1 MTEFDAIIVGSGISG
16 GWVAKELAEQG
27 LKILL
32 LERGREIV
40 PERDYTDMLDPW
52 EKPHFDRV
60 PEDELQRDYPVQG
73 DVYAFHNSTKHFWVK
88 DHEHPYDVADGTR
101 YVWRRGYHLGGRS
114 IMWGRLTYRLS
125 PVDFEANKRDG
136 HGVDWPIRYGDLAP
150 WYDKVE
156 TFAGISGSKE
166 GLLSIPDGQFLPP
179 FELTAAEIELKRRL
193 QTFYPHR
200 TLVPGRVANLRQ
212 AETVHTDLGRGQCQA
227 RNQCYNGCSFGAYFS
242 SLSATLP
249 AAQRTGNLTLVT
261 DAIVHSVDYD
271 AKTRRVTGV
280 RVIDAKTKISR
291 SYRGKMVFL
300 NASTINTAVILLN
313 SRSEVFPDGLANR
326 SGQVGRNL
334 MDHVSG
340 ARVTGII
347 AGGDLAD
354 RYYSGRRPN
363 VGYIPRYANMT
374 EDDSRFKRGFAFQVY
389 TSRDG
394 WSGNKPGLGAAF
406 KESNRFPGAWRITL
420 DCFGEVLPDP
430 DNRVA
435 LHPTQADHWGIP
447 IPVLDAKMGP
457 NEWAIVRAAADDAAE
472 MLTKAGLTDIV
483 RPDSADVRPTPPGD
497 RIHEMGTARMGRDP
511 ETSVLNGWNQAHD
524 IDNLFITDG
533 SCMTSSAVQNPSL
546 TYMALSARA
555 AHHAVELLKEG
566 KFS

>member
-16 GWVAKELAEQG
+16 GWVAKELTEQG
-27 LKILL
+27 LKVLL

-40 PERDYTDMLDPW
+40 PERDYTDMQTPW

-60 PEDELQRDYPVQG
+60 PEDELKRDYPVQG

-88 DHEHPYDVADGTR
+88 DHEHPYETAKGTD

-114 IMWGRLTYRLS
+114 IMWGRLTYRWS
-125 PVDFEANKRDG
+125 PVDFEANKLDG
-136 HGVDWPIRYGDLAP
+136 HGVDWPIRYEDLVP

-166 GLLSIPDGQFLPP
+166 GLLAIPDGQFLPP
-179 FELTAAEIELKRRL
+179 FELTAAEIELKKRL
-193 QTFYPHR
+193 QSHYPTR
-200 TLVPGRVANLRQ
+200 TIVPRRVANLRQ
-212 AETVHTDLGRGQCQA
+212 AEDVHSDLGRGQCQA

-249 AAQRTGNLTLVT
+249 AAKRTGNLTLMT
-261 DAIVHSVDYD
+261 DAIVHSLEYDPKTRRVIGVRTID
-271 AKTRRVTGV
+271 AKTRGGT
-280 RVIDAKTKISR
+280 

-300 NASTINTAVILLN
+300 NASTINSAAILLN
-313 SRSEVFPDGLANR
+313 SRGEAHPNGLANR
-326 SGQVGRNL
+326 SDQVGRNL

-347 AGGDLAD
+347 DGGNLAE
-354 RYYSGRRPN
+354 RYYFGRRPN
-363 VGYIPRYANMT
+363 GGYIPRYANMT
-374 EDDSRFKRGFAFQVY
+374 EKDSRFKRGFAFQVY
-389 TSRDG
+389 TGRDG
-394 WSGNKPGLGAAF
+394 WSGDKPGVGAGF
-406 KESNRFPGAWRITL
+406 KQSNRMPGDWRIIL

-430 DNRVA
+430 ANRVT
-435 LHPTQADHWGIP
+435 LHPSRTDQWGL
-447 IPVLDAKMGP
+447 PVPLLDARMGP

-472 MLTKAGLTDIV
+472 MLGKAGLKNIT
-483 RPDSADVRPTPPGD
+483 RPDAADVRPTPPGD

-511 ETSVLNGWNQAHD
+511 ATSVLNGWNQAHD

-566 KFS
+566 KLA